1 MEIIDFIVHFILN
14 IDKELLAFINA
25 YHGWVYLLLFGIVFV
40 ETGLVVMPFLPGD
53 SLLFAV
59 GMFAAQEAV
68 ELDIT
73 TALGL
78 MLVAA
83 ILGDSCNYMI
93 GKYIGK
99 KILNWKLFGKQVVK
113 QEYLDKTHA
122 FYAKYGSKT
131 IVIARFVPF
140 ARTFAPF
147 VAGIGRMNQAV
158 FLTWNI
164 LGALLWVVGIG
175 LAGYFLGNIPV
186 IQGNFKYVVL
196 IIIFV
201 SLLPVL
207 LGVWKE
213 WRIKQKEKQLTADIA
228 DAQSAVAAAHSPD
241 SPAATQ
247 NGPDS
252 HNSPD
257 GPAAHSKS
265 TAAHSNATASPQDAL
280 AGQATD
286 PAQPPAAAP
295 QKPAPRD

>member
-14 IDKELLAFINA
+14 IDTELQDFINA
-25 YHGWVYLLLFGIVFV
+25 YHGWVYLLLFAIVFV

-59 GMFAAQEAV
+59 GMLAAQQGV

-93 GKYIGK
+93 GKYIGT
-99 KILNWKLFGKQVVK
+99 KILRWKLFGKQVVK

-122 FYAKYGSKT
+122 FYEKYGSKT

-147 VAGIGRMNQAV
+147 VAGVGRMNQAV
-158 FLTWNI
+158 FLTWNV
-164 LGALLWVVGIG
+164 LGAILWVVGIG
-175 LAGYFLGNIPV
+175 LAGYFLGNVPI
-186 IQGNFKYVVL
+186 IQNNFKYVVL

-201 SLLPVL
+201 SVLPVIASVL
-207 LGVWKE
+207 KE
-213 WRIKQKEKQLTADIA
+213 WRIKQKEKKLAASIG
-228 DAQSAVAAAHSPD
+228 AAAD
-241 SPAATQ
+241 S
-247 NGPDS
+247 
-252 HNSPD
+252 
-257 GPAAHSKS
+257 
-265 TAAHSNATASPQDAL
+265 ASGGADE
-280 AGQATD
+280 G
-286 PAQPPAAAP
+286 
-295 QKPAPRD
+295 KRN